1 VTSAHAVV
9 GEALVGP
16 AVAAAGLGWLGAGL
30 VPQLARVQS
39 RTRAT
44 TALDADRRAQRNR
57 IWIFSS
63 QRADGVTLHPTLRR
77 RGGQRAGVLWD
88 TAHGFLRRDANFPER
103 ITFVMSTDE
112 SPATSNS
119 LMESQAAAAAAVEA
133 SVEAC
138 SESLTFDD
146 FYRKEH
152 RHVLGLAFVLTGN
165 QWVAEDT
172 AQDAFTA
179 AFRRWRFIVAY
190 DSPGAWVRRVVCNR
204 AASVVRR
211 RVREAKALMRL
222 AGRTQLY
229 IELDEGD
236 EAFWQAVRRLPPRQ
250 AQAVALY
257 YMEDYSVRE
266 IAEVLDCSEGT
277 VKTHLSRA
285 RDAVA
290 RQLQLEDAE

>member
-1 VTSAHAVV
+1 
-9 GEALVGP
+9 
-16 AVAAAGLGWLGAGL
+16 
-30 VPQLARVQS
+30 
-39 RTRAT
+39 
-44 TALDADRRAQRNR
+44 
-57 IWIFSS
+57 
-63 QRADGVTLHPTLRR
+63 
-77 RGGQRAGVLWD
+77 
-88 TAHGFLRRDANFPER
+88 
-103 ITFVMSTDE
+103 
-112 SPATSNS
+112 
-119 LMESQAAAAAAVEA
+119 MESQGAAAAAVGPSVDASGVSES
-133 SVEAC
+133 SVE
-138 SESLTFDD
+138 SLSFDD
-146 FYRKEH
+146 FYRREH

-179 AFRRWRFIVAY
+179 AFRRWRSIVAY

-204 AASVVRR
+204 AASVLRR

-222 AGRTQLY
+222 AGRTQIY

-257 YMEDYSVRE
+257 YLEDYSVRE

>member
-1 VTSAHAVV
+1 
-9 GEALVGP
+9 
-16 AVAAAGLGWLGAGL
+16 
-30 VPQLARVQS
+30 
-39 RTRAT
+39 
-44 TALDADRRAQRNR
+44 
-57 IWIFSS
+57 
-63 QRADGVTLHPTLRR
+63 
-77 RGGQRAGVLWD
+77 
-88 TAHGFLRRDANFPER
+88 
-103 ITFVMSTDE
+103 MSTE
-112 SPATSNS
+112 EPSATSYS
-119 LMESQAAAAAAVEA
+119 VMESQAAAAAGSEA
-133 SVEAC
+133 SNSLVESQRAAPAAVGAPVDA
-138 SESLTFDD
+138 SVDASRETLTFDD
-146 FYRKEH
+146 FYRREH

-179 AFRRWRFIVAY
+179 AFRRWPSIVAY
-190 DSPGAWVRRVVCNR
+190 DSPSAWIRRVTCNR
-204 AASVVRR
+204 AASVLRR

-222 AGRTQLY
+222 AGRTPTH

-257 YMEDYSVRE
+257 YLEDYNVRA
-266 IAEVLDCSEGT
+266 ISEVLDCSEGT